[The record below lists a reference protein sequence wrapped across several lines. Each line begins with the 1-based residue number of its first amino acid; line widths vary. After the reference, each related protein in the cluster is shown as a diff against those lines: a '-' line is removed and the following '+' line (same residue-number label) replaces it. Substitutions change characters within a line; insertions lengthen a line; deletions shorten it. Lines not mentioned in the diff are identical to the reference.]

1 MPWLPSKRGKR
12 ACHLAAL
19 ILVAASAVSLWF
31 RVSTAQIVQ
40 MRYTGLTADSKRQ
53 PCRECRILFNR
64 DNDTGYPPVAFR
76 GRKADFVSP
85 SMFRDMA
92 DYVISWPWAH
102 FDESVNQLPLSDLD
116 HCLPAVPVVYWQP
129 SGSPEDVAAI
139 TQRVVSFPK
148 PFILITGQS
157 DNPVPTRFPDVLSSP
172 QLLRWFG
179 QNNDMLPPHPK
190 FTPIPIGL
198 NCWEHCAA
206 MERYLAT
213 RESDVDLTPTK
224 KTFLVNFSPRTD
236 ARRATIRE
244 LFCDSSELAADTTC
258 VQWVCLL

>member
-1 MPWLPSKRGKR
+1 
-12 ACHLAAL
+12 
-19 ILVAASAVSLWF
+19 
-31 RVSTAQIVQ
+31 
-40 MRYTGLTADSKRQ
+40 
-53 PCRECRILFNR
+53 
-64 DNDTGYPPVAFR
+64 
-76 GRKADFVSP
+76 
-85 SMFRDMA
+85 MFRDMS

-102 FDESVNQLPLSDLD
+102 FGESVNQLPLLELD
-116 HCLPAVPVVYWQP
+116 HCLPAVPIVYWQP
-129 SGSPEDVAAI
+129 DRSPEGVAAI

-148 PFILITGQS
+148 PFILVTGQS
-157 DNPVPTRFPDVLSSP
+157 DNPVPSRFPDVLSSP

-213 RESDVDLTPTK
+213 RESGVDLTPTK